1 MSWLRLPENRLA
13 SQAIGLF
20 GTGEKAPLQMVL
32 WGPPGTGK
40 TRLASRWLKLMR
52 KANAEARLLRVPSQ
66 ELSLRLRGVFVPP
79 GQPVPKSRMIG
90 PRRAD
95 GLVLEDIHRLTMKR
109 SAALA
114 RLLDHRQARGLPTLL
129 TSRETVSRLDLE
141 AGTRDRLLSGLV
153 VGLQALGP
161 ASRLKAL
168 EKQVPAIKTRLGE
181 TSRDWLARQAGPSW
195 RGLTAVARV
204 LKTRLASKGPVLDH
218 PSARK
223 LFADLEKPKLRA
235 PDLIRLC
242 ARHFGV
248 TETALKGKGRQPSLV
263 LARQV
268 TMAILRRHTELSLEK
283 IGALLGGRDSAT
295 VRHSL
300 AKMADTTHPMAQSAL
315 RELSRRAEG

>member
-13 SQAIGLF
+13 CQAITLF
-20 GTGEKAPLQMVL
+20 GTGEKTPLQMVL

-40 TRLASRWLKLMR
+40 TRLATRWLKRLR
-52 KANAEARLLRVPSQ
+52 KANAEARLLRVQSQ

-79 GQPVPKSRMIG
+79 GQPVPKSRMVG
-90 PRRAD
+90 LRRAD
-95 GLVLEDIHRLTMKR
+95 ALVLEDIHRLTSKR
-109 SAALA
+109 SAALG

-129 TSRETVSRLDLE
+129 TSREPVTRLDLE
-141 AGTRDRLLSGLV
+141 EGTRDRLTGGLV
-153 VGLQALGP
+153 VGMQGLGP

-168 EKQVPAIKTRLGE
+168 ERLAPTVKARLSGTTRE
-181 TSRDWLARQAGPSW
+181 WLARQAGPSW
-195 RGLTAVARV
+195 RGLAAVARV
-204 LKTRLASKGPVLDH
+204 LKTRLATTGPVLDH
-218 PSARK
+218 PAARK

-235 PDLIRLC
+235 PDLIRLS
-242 ARHFGV
+242 AKHFGV

-283 IGALLGGRDSAT
+283 IGTLMGGRDSAT

-300 AKMADTTHPMAQSAL
+300 AKMAETSHPMAQSAL